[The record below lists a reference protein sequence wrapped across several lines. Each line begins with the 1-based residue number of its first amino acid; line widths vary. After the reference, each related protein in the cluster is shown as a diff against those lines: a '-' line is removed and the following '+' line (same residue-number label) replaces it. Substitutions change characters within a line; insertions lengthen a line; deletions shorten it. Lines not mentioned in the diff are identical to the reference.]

1 MVKAT
6 LPDTRSLSTTGP
18 AQSIGAIAKLPL
30 ASPRGNGNLL
40 RMGQFARSAITAVLG
55 PTNTGKT
62 HLAVERL
69 CAHSSG
75 IMGFP
80 LRLLAREV
88 YDRVVRIKGERH
100 VGLITGEE
108 KILPPDARW
117 LLCTAESMP
126 VDRDVAFVALDE
138 AQLGMDEERGHI
150 FTDRLLRAR
159 GREETMILGS
169 ASLTPMVRA
178 LVPDAEIIS
187 RPRFS
192 QLSYAGPKK
201 LSRLPPRTAI
211 VAFSAEHVYA
221 VAEMLRRTRGGCAVV
236 MGALSPATRN
246 AQVAMYQAGEV
257 DYLVATDAIG
267 MGLNMDVGHVAFASL
282 TKFDGKRQRRLRL
295 PELAQIAGRAG
306 RHQRDGSFG
315 VLAGGP
321 DSAEFTEQEIERI
334 EEHHFAPMDHML
346 WRNPDLD
353 FHSIDALIDSLE
365 VRPDGPVLR
374 AAPEAIDMAV
384 LRVLEADATVRDR
397 ARGPAMVARL
407 WSACGLPDFRKSGA
421 DHHAR
426 LVSQLFGFLSE
437 GHGTIP
443 AAWFAQELTRLD
455 SIQGDVET
463 VAARIAAVRTWAYV
477 AHRADWLQDPAHWAE
492 KTRALELK
500 LSDALHQ
507 KLTERFVDRRT
518 SVLMKS
524 IGHDP
529 ALLDVEV
536 DDAGAVSV
544 DGEMIGALH
553 GFRFTPDAAARGQD
567 HKRLLAAA
575 ELRLPKEL
583 ARRAQ
588 KLADAP
594 DSAFHL
600 LTEPG
605 ALVQLT
611 YQGMA
616 IAHLKAGRDLLGPR
630 LILDPNITRLDA
642 PARHLVEQ
650 RCTQWLDQLIR
661 NRLAPLAKIARLAR
675 LPETSPGLRGILA
688 QLAEAGGVLGRA
700 EVDAALGTLDRA
712 ARHALSRT
720 GVTVGTLDLFLPA
733 LLKPEASRLRLALLA
748 VRAGQAMRPLP
759 LAGLGLLDK
768 PAPELAQAAEH
779 AGYRRFGDQMLRID
793 LVEKIARAAH
803 EARGKDRMAKLDPAL
818 AVSLGVGGAT
828 LSRIMRALGFLP
840 AGQEPGHDWRWRGRP
855 RRAERPQPLNAAFAA
870 LSQLKR

>member
-1 MVKAT
+1 
-6 LPDTRSLSTTGP
+6 
-18 AQSIGAIAKLPL
+18 
-30 ASPRGNGNLL
+30 
-40 RMGQFARSAITAVLG
+40 MGQTIRAQLTAVLG

-88 YDRVVRIKGERH
+88 YDRVVRIKGEKQ

-126 VDRDVAFVALDE
+126 VERDVAFVALDE
-138 AQLGMDEERGHI
+138 AQLGADLERGHV

-169 ASLTPMVRA
+169 ESLTPMVRA
-178 LVPDAEIIS
+178 LAPDAEIIS

-221 VAEMLRRTRGGCAVV
+221 VAEMLRRTRGGAAVV

-282 TKFDGKRQRRLRL
+282 TKFDGKKQRRLTL
-295 PELAQIAGRAG
+295 PEMAQIAGRAG

-321 DSAEFTEQEIERI
+321 DSAEFSEQDIERI
-334 EEHHFAPMDHML
+334 EEHRFSPMDHLL
-346 WRNPDLD
+346 WRNTDLD
-353 FHSIDALIDSLE
+353 FGSIDDLIGSLE
-365 VRPDGPVLR
+365 VKPDSDVLR
-374 AAPEAIDMAV
+374 AAPEAIDLAV
-384 LRVLEADATVRDR
+384 LKILANEAMVRDR
-397 ARGPAMVARL
+397 ARRPALVARL
-407 WSACGLPDFRKSGA
+407 WSACGLPDFRKVGA
-421 DHHAR
+421 EHHGR
-426 LVSQLFGFLSE
+426 LVTQLFGFLSE
-437 GHGTIP
+437 GNGHIP
-443 AAWFAQELTRLD
+443 ADWLAKEITRLE

-477 AHRADWLQDPAHWAE
+477 AHRADWLADPAHWAE

-518 SVLMKS
+518 SVLMRS
-524 IGHDP
+524 IGADP

-536 DDAGAVSV
+536 DDEGSV
-544 DGEMIGALH
+544 RVEGELIGSLS

-575 ELRLPKEL
+575 ELRLPREL
-583 ARRAQ
+583 ARRAAR
-588 KLADAP
+588 LADAP
-594 DSAFHL
+594 DQSFTL
-600 LTEPG
+600 DTLPG
-605 ALVQLT
+605 APVEVLWSGLAL
-611 YQGMA
+611 GRLRPGKGLLSPRFEPDAA
-616 IAHLKAGRDLLGPR
+616 IAR
-630 LILDPNITRLDA
+630 LE
-642 PARHLVEQ
+642 PALRQQIVARVDRWVSTMIAQ
-650 RCTQWLDQLIR
+650 
-661 NRLAPLAKIARLAR
+661 RLAPLQRAQRLAAD
-675 LPETSPGLRGILA
+675 PATPAALRGILA
-688 QLAEAGGVLGRA
+688 QLVDQAGVLARA
-700 EVDAALGTLDRA
+700 GVDDALATLDRKDRPGL
-712 ARHALSRT
+712 ARLGLAI
-720 GVTVGTLDLFLPA
+720 GTLDLFWPA
-733 LLKPEASRLRLALLA
+733 LLKPEPTRLRLALHA
-748 VRAGQAMRPLP
+748 VRSGTAMPPVPLP
-759 LAGLGLLDK
+759 GLGLLDK
-768 PAPELAQAAEH
+768 PAAELARGAQL
-779 AGYRRFGDQMLRID
+779 AGFRRFGDQMLRID
-793 LVEKIARAAH
+793 LVEKIARTAH
-803 EARGKDRMAKLDPAL
+803 DARGKERLAEIDPAL
-818 AVSLGVGGAT
+818 AISLGVGSAT
-828 LSRIMRALGFLP
+828 YARIMRALGFMP
-840 AGQEPGHDWRWRGRP
+840 ANADQPHHWRWRGRP
-855 RRAERPQPLNAAFAA
+855 RRAPAPVAPVNAAFAA
-870 LSQLKR
+870 LADWKH

>member
-1 MVKAT
+1 M
-6 LPDTRSLSTTGP
+6 S
-18 AQSIGAIAKLPL
+18 
-30 ASPRGNGNLL
+30 
-40 RMGQFARSAITAVLG
+40 QFARSAITAVLG

-138 AQLGMDEERGHI
+138 AQLGADEERGHI

-169 ASLTPMVRA
+169 ASMTPMIRA
-178 LVPDAEIIS
+178 LVPEAEIIS

-295 PELAQIAGRAG
+295 PEMAQIAGRAG

-334 EEHHFAPMDHML
+334 EDHHFAPMDHLL

-353 FHSIDALIDSLE
+353 FHSIETLMDSLD
-365 VRPDGPVLR
+365 VRPEGPVLR
-374 AAPEAIDMAV
+374 AAPEAIDLSV
-384 LRVLEADATVRDR
+384 LRVLETDPAVRDR
-397 ARGPAMVARL
+397 ARGTKMVARL
-407 WSACGLPDFRKSGA
+407 WSACGLPDFRKTGA

-426 LVSQLFGFLSE
+426 LVSQIFGFISD
-437 GHGTIP
+437 GRGTIP
-443 AAWFAQELTRLD
+443 AAWFAQELARLD
-455 SIQGDVET
+455 SVQGDVET
-463 VAARIAAVRTWAYV
+463 VAARIAAVRTWSYV
-477 AHRADWLQDPAHWAE
+477 AHRADWLDDPAHWAE
-492 KTRALELK
+492 KTRTLELK

-536 DDAGAVSV
+536 DEAGAVSV
-544 DGEMIGALH
+544 DGETIGALH

-588 KLADAP
+588 RLSEAP
-594 DSAFHL
+594 DAAFHL
-600 LTEPG
+600 LTEAGMPVRL
-605 ALVQLT
+605 A
-611 YQGMA
+611 YQGLP
-616 IAHLKAGRDLLGPR
+616 IAHLKAGRSLLDPR
-630 LILDPNITRLDA
+630 LVLDPSIARLDA
-642 PARHLVEQ
+642 AARQLIEQ
-650 RCTQWLDQLIR
+650 RAATWLEKRVRQR
-661 NRLAPLAKIARLAR
+661 VGPLAKIAHAAR
-675 LPETSPGLRGILA
+675 QADTPASLRGILA
-688 QLAEAGGVLGRA
+688 QLADQGGVLQRNL
-700 EVDAALGTLDRA
+700 VDAALATLDRKD
-712 ARHALSRT
+712 RHALHHM
-720 GVTVGTLDLFLPA
+720 GIVVGTLDLFIPSI
-733 LLKPEASRLRLALLA
+733 LKPEPSRVRLALLA
-748 VRAGQAMRPLP
+748 VRADVPMPPLP

-768 PAPELAQAAEH
+768 PAPALAAAAH
-779 AGYRRFGDQMLRID
+779 QAGYRRFGDQMLRVD

-803 EARGKDRMAKLDPAL
+803 DARGKDRTAILNPAL
-818 AVSLGVGGAT
+818 ATSLGVGNAT
-828 LSRIMRALGFLP
+828 LGRIMRALGFLP
-840 AGQEPGHDWRWRGRP
+840 AGSEPGHGWRWRGRP
-855 RRAERPQPLNAAFAA
+855 RRAERQTPVNAAFAA
-870 LSQLKR
+870 LSQLKH